1 MIMWLAS
8 YPKSGN
14 TWVRA
19 LLTNYLYNENY
30 KENAFSK
37 LDMIKSFPQKYAFK
51 GIVDELELKKNYMVL
66 FKYFIEAQKKINK
79 DKNLQI
85 IKTHNISGSVNNFE
99 FTDRENTLGSIYI
112 LRDPRSVAV
121 SYAYH
126 ANISFEKSVEIMLD
140 EKRITLHNKIYPEAR
155 SSWKV
160 HLRSWLN
167 HPMPKIIIKYE
178 ELEKNTNECFKSILI
193 FINKFIKKKIDI
205 NDQKIL
211 NAVQN
216 CSFDNLSKLENKLGF
231 VERGKNVNFFRKGKT
246 DEWKTV
252 LSSELIFKIEKEFS
266 EELKEFKYN

>member
-51 GIVDELELKKNYMVL
+51 GIVDELELEKNYMVL
-66 FKYFIEAQKKINK
+66 FRYFIEAQKKINK

-178 ELEKNTNECFKSILI
+178 ELEKNTHECFKSILI

-231 VERGKNVNFFRKGKT
+231 VEKGKNVNFFRKGKT

>member
-51 GIVDELELKKNYMVL
+51 GIVDELELKKNYMAL

-99 FTDRENTLGSIYI
+99 FTDKENTLGSIYI

-178 ELEKNTNECFKSILI
+178 ELERNTHECFKSILI

-231 VERGKNVNFFRKGKT
+231 VEKGKNVNFFRKGKT

-252 LSSELIFKIEKEFS
+252 LSSELISKIEQEFS

>member
-14 TWVRA
+14 TWIRA

-51 GIVDELELKKNYMVL
+51 GIVDERELEKNYMAL
-66 FKYFIEAQKKINK
+66 FKYFIEAQKKINQ

-85 IKTHNISGSVNNFE
+85 IKTHNICGSVNNFE
-99 FTDRENTLGSIYI
+99 FTDKENTLGSIYI

-155 SSWKV
+155 SSWKI

-167 HPMPKIIIKYE
+167 HPMPKIFIKYE
-178 ELEKNTNECFKSILI
+178 ELEKNTHECFKSILI

-216 CSFDNLSKLENKLGF
+216 CSFENLSKLENELGF
-231 VERGKNVNFFRKGKT
+231 VEKGKNVNFFRKGKT

-252 LSSELIFKIEKEFS
+252 LSSELISKIEQEFS

>member
-1 MIMWLAS
+1 MIFWIAS

-14 TWVRA
+14 TWLRTLISAYYYSIDGV
-19 LLTNYLYNENY
+19 Y
-30 KENAFSK
+30 KKDLINHIGQFPEKRHFVGFSY
-37 LDMIKSFPQKYAFK
+37 DEKSVIGTTDFW
-51 GIVDELELKKNYMVL
+51 
-66 FKYFIEAQKKINK
+66 IEAQKKINK

-99 FTDRENTLGSIYI
+99 FTDKENTLGSIYI

-178 ELEKNTNECFKSILI
+178 ELEKNTHECFKSILT
-193 FINKFIKKKIDI
+193 FINKFIKKK
-205 NDQKIL
+205 N
-211 NAVQN
+211 
-216 CSFDNLSKLENKLGF
+216 
-231 VERGKNVNFFRKGKT
+231 
-246 DEWKTV
+246 
-252 LSSELIFKIEKEFS
+252 
-266 EELKEFKYN
+266 

>member
-51 GIVDELELKKNYMVL
+51 GIVDELELEKNYMAL

-99 FTDRENTLGSIYI
+99 FTDKENTLGSIYI

-167 HPMPKIIIKYE
+167 HPMPKIFIKYE
-178 ELEKNTNECFKSILI
+178 ELEKNTHECFKSILI
-193 FINKFIKKKIDI
+193 FINKFIKKK
-205 NDQKIL
+205 
-211 NAVQN
+211 
-216 CSFDNLSKLENKLGF
+216 
-231 VERGKNVNFFRKGKT
+231 
-246 DEWKTV
+246 
-252 LSSELIFKIEKEFS
+252 LI
-266 EELKEFKYN
+266 